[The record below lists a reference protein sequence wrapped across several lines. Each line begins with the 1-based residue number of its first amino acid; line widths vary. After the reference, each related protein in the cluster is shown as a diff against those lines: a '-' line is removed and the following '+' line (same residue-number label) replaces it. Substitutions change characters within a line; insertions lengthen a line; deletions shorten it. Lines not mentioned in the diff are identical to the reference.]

1 MRIHHLLARAL
12 RCWPTFLGVGLRA
25 ASLARGRAHTM
36 TRGYTQGEGDSLREE
51 LAAHIPAGDTI
62 EGVLRSPEFSH
73 VRVSVVRAFAC
84 FVWRVCKRVSASA
97 ETRFVPASLC
107 VVWEW
112 VGVH

>member
-25 ASLARGRAHTM
+25 TLLVRGRAHTM

-62 EGVLRSPEFSH
+62 EGVLRSPEFFH

-84 FVWRVCKRVSASA
+84 LVWRVC
-97 ETRFVPASLC
+97 
-107 VVWEW
+107 
-112 VGVH
+112 